1 VTNTPTQTAANQL
14 ISQYRPSPS
23 YRCAP
28 SLSHITWTTDAW
40 VAYTSAF
47 LRPVA
52 LHSLLCCCRLFRLAY
67 SPLLLSSLSLSY
79 KPIITL
85 RLSYRPVITLWVS
98 ADFVLLEL
106 LPVLSRDLCT
116 HLFLNAYCSLFRPS
130 SVVWLVC
137 FGAAGQAPSYIS
149 MSDWTD
155 GDPAQC
161 QSFLGPVERSRPKR
175 RNSFAQK
182 PHPSP
187 PKTIT
192 TSLTAC
198 VLPCNLLWHGH
209 TDNESQ
215 KEPTLSTK
223 IRQKIGILRTKVQG
237 FKVNV

>member
-1 VTNTPTQTAANQL
+1 VAKGSICFICATQ
-14 ISQYRPSPS
+14 
-23 YRCAP
+23 
-28 SLSHITWTTDAW
+28 
-40 VAYTSAF
+40 
-47 LRPVA
+47 
-52 LHSLLCCCRLFRLAY
+52 LCKTYFSDKCKYKKQFAKK
-67 SPLLLSSLSLSY
+67 LSLVLNIHLKEY
-79 KPIITL
+79 II
-85 RLSYRPVITLWVS
+85 
-98 ADFVLLEL
+98 FLLK
-106 LPVLSRDLCT
+106 S
-116 HLFLNAYCSLFRPS
+116 S

-237 FKVNV
+237 FKINV